1 MLKTVKAGD
10 GDGFFVEHLSYV
22 LGQAVER
29 GGVAGERCLDCGQ
42 PAGQLVYAIL
52 IGETLD
58 GLIKMFFGEF
68 HGKRINGEGSIANG
82 ANPSRTRPCS
92 CFSAARPRQ
101 AASGRRGRC
110 GSSPGLCPG
119 WLSEF
124 ARWPRLRRIRPSS
137 GAFGFFSGGPLLQLA
152 FHVGDHALGGVKRT
166 VERTFFGFVKLGVYD
181 SALLWGVLVVSGGQ
195 YGNDGDDAP
204 GHLEFQ
210 HVADLDAGLL
220 PDCGRQSVRFGFDG
234 EGHRAKNRAVYAVSI
249 ARPTVS
255 VNGAPEAPMSS
266 PNRSRR
272 AVCGRAT
279 PRWPAR
285 RLWGRSEE

>member
-1 MLKTVKAGD
+1 MSSKPDETIRASSSICSLVASGPTAFCMSSLVATPLRLWSKCSLVGSIEVENNGLEFQLDAKLLADYLRPMLKTVKAGD

-52 IGETLD
+52 SGETLD

-68 HGKRINGEGSIANG
+68 HGRRINGEGSIANG

-101 AASGRRGRC
+101 PASGRRGRC

-137 GAFGFFSGGPLLQLA
+137 GAFGFFSGGPL
-152 FHVGDHALGGVKRT
+152 K
-166 VERTFFGFVKLGVYD
+166 KP
-181 SALLWGVLVVSGGQ
+181 
-195 YGNDGDDAP
+195 NAP
-204 GHLEFQ
+204 
-210 HVADLDAGLL
+210 D
-220 PDCGRQSVRFGFDG
+220 
-234 EGHRAKNRAVYAVSI
+234 
-249 ARPTVS
+249 
-255 VNGAPEAPMSS
+255 
-266 PNRSRR
+266 
-272 AVCGRAT
+272 
-279 PRWPAR
+279 
-285 RLWGRSEE
+285 